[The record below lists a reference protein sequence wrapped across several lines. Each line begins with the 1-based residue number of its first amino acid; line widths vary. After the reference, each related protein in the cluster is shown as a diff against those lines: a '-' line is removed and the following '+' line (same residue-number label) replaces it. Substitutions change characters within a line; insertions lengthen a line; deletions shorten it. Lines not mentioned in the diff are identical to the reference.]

1 MLLLQEYFIQE
12 NNSAISPCLL
22 LTTFFCFSFPIRRC
36 TSVLGTLGCHHYDP
50 GTSHVSSF
58 PDGIQLV
65 NFYLVLWCPSS
76 LGMSCALSVFHVLHH
91 PTVAISFSCLS
102 FLAEVNFLASLLW
115 LLRCCPATK
124 YWSLCHLYFCSLW
137 SCLGSAHLFMFF
149 PSLCHRLY
157 CNQSVSPVWMF
168 NRSYST

>member
-22 LTTFFCFSFPIRRC
+22 LTTFFCFSFPIRRYTSSPGHSRLPSLWPWDLPCVFIPCWYPTCQLLPCSLVSILPGYVLCPVCLPC
-36 TSVLGTLGCHHYDP
+36 T
-50 GTSHVSSF
+50 
-58 PDGIQLV
+58 
-65 NFYLVLWCPSS
+65 
-76 LGMSCALSVFHVLHH
+76 
-91 PTVAISFSCLS
+91 TVAISFSCLS

-115 LLRCCPATK
+115 LLCCCPATK

-137 SCLGSAHLFMFF
+137 SCLGSACLFMFF